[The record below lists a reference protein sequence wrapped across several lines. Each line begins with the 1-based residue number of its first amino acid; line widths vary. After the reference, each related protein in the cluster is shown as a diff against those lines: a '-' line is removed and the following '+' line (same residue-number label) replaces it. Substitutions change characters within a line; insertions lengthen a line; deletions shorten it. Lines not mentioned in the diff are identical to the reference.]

1 MKLFDDE
8 FEENTDGIDDTN
20 ITTTILYYSEEELK
34 EFKRLAKLAI
44 KEEFGT
50 EYQHKGNLSDLL
62 LKLLKPY
69 DDKNN

>member
-20 ITTTILYYSEEELK
+20 ITTTILYYSEEELA
-34 EFKRLAKLAI
+34 EFKRLAKIAI
-44 KEEFGT
+44 KKEFGA
-50 EYQHKGNLSDLL
+50 EYQQKGNLSDLL